1 MKKNQPVDQ
10 VNKMTSAEI
19 REKLCSPPV
28 LAEKDQYRIK
38 FAMTPEEIE
47 AAFRLRYQVFKV
59 EQGKNIQDSG
69 KPGIDQDEFDQYC
82 LHLVVEEKETGKVVG
97 TYRVHPG
104 PTALTHELGFYSSH
118 EFNIEGLDAIANQ
131 TFEMGRS
138 CVSADSR
145 SGSVVA
151 LLWAGVSEIV
161 GRSRLRY
168 LIGCVSLEEMDPA
181 AGWALYD
188 YFVEQS
194 RISDMVKGT
203 PLPSVKMPRPS
214 DAVMEE
220 YKKAHPVAR
229 TLIPPLFKGYLRMGA
244 KICSEPV
251 FDAGFGTIDFL
262 ILLDTG
268 RLPER
273 YQKHFNVVSA
283 E

>member
-1 MKKNQPVDQ
+1 
-10 VNKMTSAEI
+10 MTSAEI

-47 AAFRLRYQVFKV
+47 AVFRLRYQVFKL
-59 EQGKNIQDSG
+59 EQGKNIKDCGQ
-69 KPGIDQDEFDQYC
+69 PGIDQDEFDQYC
-82 LHLVVEEKETGKVVG
+82 LHLVVEEKETGKAVG

-118 EFNIEGLDAIANQ
+118 EFNIQGLNEIADQ

-138 CVSADSR
+138 CVSPDSR
-145 SGSVVA
+145 NGTVVA

-168 LIGCVSLEEMDPA
+168 LIGCVSLEEMEPA
-181 AGWALYD
+181 AGWMLYD
-188 YFVEQS
+188 YFVEQG
-194 RISDMVKGT
+194 RISEKVTGT
-203 PLPSVKMPRPS
+203 PLPCVKMNRP
-214 DAVMEE
+214 APEVMEAFRKE
-220 YKKAHPVAR
+220 HPVAR

-251 FDAGFGTIDFL
+251 FDADFGTIDFL

-268 RLPER
+268 KLPER